1 MKALIGKWGRSAAL
15 RLPKPYLEALGIKA
29 GDEVEVTLEGKTLVV
44 AAGARPS
51 LEDLVAQMK
60 TQQPPEV
67 VDWGPDVG
75 AEVIR
80 D

>member
-15 RLPKPYLEALGIKA
+15 RLPKAYLEALGIKA
-29 GDEVEVTLEGKTLVV
+29 GDEVEVTLEGKTLLV
-44 AAGARPS
+44 AAKARPR
-51 LEDLVAQMK
+51 LEDLVADMK
-60 TQQPPEV
+60 TQERPDVIE
-67 VDWGPDVG
+67 WGPDVG